1 MEQYRVLTD
10 KGRLVWG
17 LLIFSVLA
25 IVSLGLG
32 IFDEVTQSK
41 SSGRVAIILAIGR
54 GVEPLWVTAGML
66 TYTSVEGVAMIAEIF
81 LKAREERGKREGR
94 EETNAEWEA
103 WFAKFQEAQKKGEKF
118 DEPMPSQATRSEKS

>member
-10 KGRLVWG
+10 KERLVWG

-25 IVSLGLG
+25 IVSLGLV

-66 TYTSVEGVAMIAEIF
+66 TCTSVEGVAMIAEIF
-81 LKAREERGKREGR
+81 LKGREERGKR
-94 EETNAEWEA
+94 
-103 WFAKFQEAQKKGEKF
+103 
-118 DEPMPSQATRSEKS
+118 

>member
-25 IVSLGLG
+25 IVSLGLV

-81 LKAREERGKREGR
+81 LKAREERGKREI
-94 EETNAEWEA
+94 
-103 WFAKFQEAQKKGEKF
+103 AQALNLTQTPAGSVGVFSCKTVGF
-118 DEPMPSQATRSEKS
+118 STGHFWHG